1 MATYASRPAW
11 ELKARAARSARVAVP
26 LGLGLL
32 LAVSL
37 VLRTRQLDVGYWIDE
52 GLSVGIADRPLTDI
66 PGVLK
71 VDGSPPLYYMLLHVW
86 MGLFNAGEQST
97 HVFSLLFALACVP
110 VGWWSGRVLFG
121 VRTAW
126 IAALLAALNPW
137 LTTYAQEARMYS
149 LTALLGWIAMVCF
162 LRAFAL
168 LRYGERVPRGWLAGF
183 AVSLAAMMYTHN
195 WALFFAAACGVTWLA
210 LIWLAEAPERRA
222 LVRDGLW
229 GFGGTLLLYA
239 PWIPTLMFQ
248 AAHTGAPWSKRPTIG
263 ALGATFG
270 HMLGYIAQ
278 VAMLL
283 AAGAGVMALLDRRR
297 GRRLEPE
304 ARVTA
309 ALVALGALTL
319 VFAWLSAQA
328 SPAWAV
334 RYLAVALP
342 PLVLLC
348 AAGLAH
354 AGPLRPGAGGPAR
367 PRRPGG
373 GRGAVGDRR
382 RADGQEQRARGGR
395 GDRADPG
402 ARRPG
407 HLDAARADPGAPPLP
422 AARAALRHAVGPGAG
437 RRRQRLARRRQAPRG
452 HERRAQPPAAARPHE
467 AGSAAC
473 APDAALLQ
481 RGPLAGAVDVA
492 RARPLVRVAERPSGR
507 PPLRD
512 RRDRADRIHPA
523 ATESRAGDSPGEGAA
538 ARRLSTKRAPRP

>member
-1 MATYASRPAW
+1 MATYASRPTW
-11 ELKARAARSARVAVP
+11 ELKARAARSARVVVP

-37 VLRTRQLDVGYWIDE
+37 LLRTRQLDVGYWIDE

-71 VDGSPPLYYMLLHVW
+71 VDGSPPLYYMLLHGW
-86 MGLFNAGEQST
+86 MSLFGTGEPST
-97 HVFSLLFALACVP
+97 HAFSLLIALVCVP
-110 VGWWSGRVLFG
+110 VAWWSGRVLFG

-126 IAALLAALNPW
+126 IAAVLAALNPW

-168 LRYGERVPRGWLAGF
+168 PSYGERVGRGWLIGF

-195 WALFFAAACGVTWLA
+195 WALFFAAACGITWLG
-210 LIWLAEAPERRA
+210 LIWLAGAPERRA

-229 GFGGTLLLYA
+229 AFGGTLLLYA

-248 AAHTGAPWSKRPTIG
+248 AAHTGAPWSRRPTIG

-278 VAMLL
+278 VALLL
-283 AAGAGVMALLDRRR
+283 AAGAGVMALLERRQ
-297 GRRLEPE
+297 GRRLEPV

-309 ALVALGALTL
+309 ALLALGALTL
-319 VFAWLSAQA
+319 IFAWLSAQA

-334 RYLAVALP
+334 RYLAAALP

-354 AGPLRPGAGGPAR
+354 AGRLGLVGLVVVVVLWVTDGAPAEKSNVRAVAEAIGPSLAPGDLVISTQPEVVPVLHHYLPRGLRYATVWGPVEDVGVSDWRDGVKHLEGSTVERNLQPLLDKMRPGQRLVLVTPLFYDEGRWQAPWTSLVRARSFEWEDAVLEDRSFETASIAPTAFTPPRPNPVRATLLVKVR
-367 PRRPGG
+367 PR
-373 GRGAVGDRR
+373 
-382 RADGQEQRARGGR
+382 
-395 GDRADPG
+395 
-402 ARRPG
+402 
-407 HLDAARADPGAPPLP
+407 
-422 AARAALRHAVGPGAG
+422 AG
-437 RRRQRLARRRQAPRG
+437 
-452 HERRAQPPAAARPHE
+452 
-467 AGSAAC
+467 
-473 APDAALLQ
+473 
-481 RGPLAGAVDVA
+481 
-492 RARPLVRVAERPSGR
+492 
-507 PPLRD
+507 
-512 RRDRADRIHPA
+512 
-523 ATESRAGDSPGEGAA
+523 
-538 ARRLSTKRAPRP
+538 

>member
-11 ELKARAARSARVAVP
+11 ELRARAATSARVVVP

-32 LAVSL
+32 IAVSL
-37 VLRTRQLDVGYWIDE
+37 LLRTRQLDIGYWIDE

-66 PGVLK
+66 PGVLR

-86 MGLFNAGEQST
+86 MSLFGAGEPST
-97 HVFSLLFALACVP
+97 RAFSLLIALACVP
-110 VGWWSGRVLFG
+110 VAWWSGRVLFG

-126 IAALLAALNPW
+126 IAAVLAALNPW

-149 LTALLGWIAMVCF
+149 LTALLGWIAMICF

-168 LRYGERVPRGWLAGF
+168 PGREGELSERVPRRWLVGF

-195 WALFFAAACGVTWLA
+195 WALFFALALGVVWLA
-210 LIWLAEAPERRA
+210 LIWHAEPADRRS

-283 AAGAGVMALLDRRR
+283 AAGAGVMALLERRD
-297 GRRLEPE
+297 GRRLGRE

-309 ALVALGALTL
+309 ALIVLGVLTL
-319 VFAWLSAQA
+319 LFAWLSSQA

-342 PLVLLC
+342 PVVLLC

-354 AGPLRPGAGGPAR
+354 AGRLGLVGLAVVVVLWVTDGAPTEKSNVRAVAEAIGPSLAPGDLVISTQPEVVPVLHHYLPAGLRYATVWGPVKDVGVSDWRDGVKHLEGSTVERNLTPLLDRMRPGQRLVLVTPLFYDEGRWQAPWTSLVRAR
-367 PRRPGG
+367 SFEWSE
-373 GRGAVGDRR
+373 AVLEDRR
-382 RADGQEQRARGGR
+382 FEIAAIAPTAFTPPRPNPVRAT
-395 GDRADPG
+395 
-402 ARRPG
+402 
-407 HLDAARADPGAPPLP
+407 LLVKVPP
-422 AARAALRHAVGPGAG
+422 
-437 RRRQRLARRRQAPRG
+437 
-452 HERRAQPPAAARPHE
+452 
-467 AGSAAC
+467 
-473 APDAALLQ
+473 
-481 RGPLAGAVDVA
+481 
-492 RARPLVRVAERPSGR
+492 
-507 PPLRD
+507 
-512 RRDRADRIHPA
+512 
-523 ATESRAGDSPGEGAA
+523 RAG
-538 ARRLSTKRAPRP
+538 

>member
-1 MATYASRPAW
+1 MATYAQRPAW
-11 ELKARAARSARVAVP
+11 ELGARAARSARVVVP

-37 VLRTRQLDVGYWIDE
+37 VLRTRQLDIGYWIDE

-86 MGLFNAGEQST
+86 MSLIDAGEQTT

-110 VGWWSGRVLFG
+110 VAWWSGKVLLG
-121 VRTAW
+121 TRTAW
-126 IAALLAALNPW
+126 IAAVLAALNPW
-137 LTTYAQEARMYS
+137 LTQYAQETRMYS
-149 LTALLGWIAMVCF
+149 LAALLTWIACTCF
-162 LRAFAL
+162 LRAYAL
-168 LRYGERVPRGWLAGF
+168 PGLGAAVPVRAPAGWLAGF
-183 AVSLAAMMYTHN
+183 AISLAALLYTHN
-195 WALFFAAACGVTWLA
+195 WGVFFAVACGVTWLG
-210 LIWLAEAPERRA
+210 LLWLADAPQRA
-222 LVRDGLW
+222 GLLRDGLW
-229 GFGGTLLLYA
+229 GFGGALLLYL
-239 PWIPTLMFQ
+239 PWLPTLMFQ
-248 AAHTGAPWSKRPTIG
+248 AAHTGAPWSRRPTIG

-354 AGPLRPGAGGPAR
+354 AGRLGLVGL
-367 PRRPGG
+367 
-373 GRGAVGDRR
+373 AVVVVLWATD
-382 RADGQEQRARGGR
+382 
-395 GDRADPG
+395 
-402 ARRPG
+402 
-407 HLDAARADPGAPPLP
+407 GAPTEKSNVRAVAEAIGPSLAPGDVVISTQPEQIPVLHHYLPPGLRYATVWGPVKDVGVSDWRDGVKHLEGSTVERNLQPL
-422 AARAALRHAVGPGAG
+422 LDKMKPG
-437 RRRQRLARRRQAPRG
+437 QRLVLVTPIFYDEGRWQAPRTSL
-452 HERRAQPPAAARPHE
+452 RRA
-467 AGSAAC
+467 
-473 APDAALLQ
+473 APF
-481 RGPLAGAVDVA
+481 RGGGAV
-492 RARPLVRVAERPSGR
+492 
-507 PPLRD
+507 
-512 RRDRADRIHPA
+512 
-523 ATESRAGDSPGEGAA
+523 PG
-538 ARRLSTKRAPRP
+538 

>member
-11 ELKARAARSARVAVP
+11 ELRAKAATSARVVVP

-37 VLRTRQLDVGYWIDE
+37 LLRTRQLDIGYWIDE

-66 PGVLK
+66 PGVLR
-71 VDGSPPLYYMLLHVW
+71 VDGSPPLYYMFLHVW
-86 MGLFNAGEQST
+86 MSLFGAGEPST
-97 HVFSLLFALACVP
+97 RAFSLLIALACVP
-110 VGWWSGRVLFG
+110 VAWWSGRVLFG

-126 IAALLAALNPW
+126 IAAVLAALNPW

-168 LRYGERVPRGWLAGF
+168 RGYGERAGPGWLIGL

-195 WALFFAAACGVTWLA
+195 WALFFALACGVTWLG

-278 VAMLL
+278 VALLL
-283 AAGAGVMALLDRRR
+283 AAGAGVMALLERRQ
-297 GRRLEPE
+297 GRRLEPA

-309 ALVALGALTL
+309 ALIALGALTL
-319 VFAWLSAQA
+319 IFAWLSSLA

-354 AGPLRPGAGGPAR
+354 AGRLGLVGLVVVVVLWVTDGAPSEKSNVRAVAEAIGPSLAPGDLVISTQPEVVPVLHHYLPPGLRYATVWGPAEDVGVSDWR
-367 PRRPGG
+367 DGVKHLEGSTVERNLQPLLDKMKPGQRLVLVTPIFYDE
-373 GRGAVGDRR
+373 GRWQAPWTSLV
-382 RADGQEQRARGGR
+382 RARSFEWEDAVLE
-395 GDRADPG
+395 DRSFETASIAPT
-402 ARRPG
+402 AFTPPRPNPV
-407 HLDAARADPGAPPLP
+407 RATLLVKVPP
-422 AARAALRHAVGPGAG
+422 
-437 RRRQRLARRRQAPRG
+437 
-452 HERRAQPPAAARPHE
+452 
-467 AGSAAC
+467 
-473 APDAALLQ
+473 
-481 RGPLAGAVDVA
+481 
-492 RARPLVRVAERPSGR
+492 
-507 PPLRD
+507 
-512 RRDRADRIHPA
+512 
-523 ATESRAGDSPGEGAA
+523 RAG
-538 ARRLSTKRAPRP
+538 